1 MIETVGRSS
10 TPDRLMDAAMKLF
23 AQHGFNATSV
33 GAIEKE
39 AGMAPRSGALYQHF
53 KGKQQLLEAAVD
65 RELAAMD
72 ELAQA
77 IAMFPLGDLRAEVTM
92 LARWNLNSL
101 ERRAELTRFVRR
113 EAHLL
118 PKRLRTKL
126 YDRLVARPYAEIVA
140 WLSARFQEAG
150 IDPPDLDVL
159 TLILIESMGAY
170 RELNRVFGQVPAAI
184 DDDRFIAAWV
194 DTALAVV
201 HRYGLN

>member
-1 MIETVGRSS
+1 
-10 TPDRLMDAAMKLF
+10 MDAAMKLF
-23 AQHGFNATSV
+23 AKHGFKATSV

-65 RELAAMD
+65 REVAGMD
-72 ELAQA
+72 ELAHA

-92 LARWNLNSL
+92 LARWNLASL

-113 EAHLL
+113 EADLL

-140 WLSARFQEAG
+140 WLSARFREAG
-150 IDPPDLDVL
+150 IDPPDLDAL
-159 TLILIESMGAY
+159 TLILLESMGAY
-170 RELNRVFGQVPAAI
+170 RELNRVFGQVPADI

-194 DTALAVV
+194 DTALAVA

>member
-1 MIETVGRSS
+1 
-10 TPDRLMDAAMKLF
+10 MDAAMKLF
-23 AQHGFNATSV
+23 AEHGFKATSV

-65 RELAAMD
+65 REVAGMD
-72 ELAQA
+72 ELAHA

-92 LARWNLNSL
+92 LARWNLASL

-113 EAHLL
+113 EADLL

-140 WLSARFQEAG
+140 WLSARFREAG
-150 IDPPDLDVL
+150 IDPPDLDAL

-170 RELNRVFGQVPAAI
+170 RELNRVFGQVPADI

-194 DTALAVV
+194 DTALAVA

>member
-1 MIETVGRSS
+1 
-10 TPDRLMDAAMKLF
+10 MKLF
-23 AQHGFNATSV
+23 AEHGFNATSV

-72 ELAQA
+72 ELAHA

-101 ERRAELTRFVRR
+101 ERRAKLTRFVRS
-113 EAHLL
+113 EAQLL

-140 WLSARFQEAG
+140 WLSARFREAG
-150 IDPPDLDVL
+150 IDPPDLDAL
-159 TLILIESMGAY
+159 TLILIESMGSY
-170 RELNRVFGQVPAAI
+170 KELDRVFGQVPAGI
-184 DDDRFIAAWV
+184 DDERFIAAWV
-194 DTALAVV
+194 EVALSVAD
-201 HRYGLN
+201 RYGLN

>member
-1 MIETVGRSS
+1 
-10 TPDRLMDAAMKLF
+10 MDAAMKLF
-23 AQHGFNATSV
+23 AEHGFKATSV

-65 RELAAMD
+65 REVAGMD
-72 ELAQA
+72 ELAHA

-92 LARWNLNSL
+92 LARWNLASL

-113 EAHLL
+113 EADLL
-118 PKRLRTKL
+118 PNRLRTKL

-140 WLSARFQEAG
+140 WLSARFREAG
-150 IDPPDLDVL
+150 IDPPDLDAL

-170 RELNRVFGQVPAAI
+170 RELNRVFGQVPADI

-194 DTALAVV
+194 DTALAVA

>member
-1 MIETVGRSS
+1 
-10 TPDRLMDAAMKLF
+10 MDAAMRLF
-23 AQHGFNATSV
+23 AEHGFKATSV

-65 RELAAMD
+65 RELAGMD
-72 ELAQA
+72 ELAHA
-77 IAMFPLGDLRAEVTM
+77 VAMFPLGDLRAEVTM
-92 LARWNLNSL
+92 LARWNLASL
-101 ERRAELTRFVRR
+101 ERRAALTRFVRR
-113 EAHLL
+113 EADLL

-126 YDRLVARPYAEIVA
+126 YDRLVARPYAEIVT
-140 WLSARFQEAG
+140 WLSARFREAG
-150 IDPPDLDVL
+150 INPPDLDAL

-170 RELNRVFGQVPAAI
+170 RELNRVFGQVPADI

-194 DTALAVV
+194 DTALAVA

>member
-1 MIETVGRSS
+1 
-10 TPDRLMDAAMKLF
+10 MDAAMKLF
-23 AQHGFNATSV
+23 AEQGYRATTV

-65 RELAAMD
+65 RELAGMD

-92 LARWNLNSL
+92 LARWNLASL
-101 ERRAELTRFVRR
+101 ERRAALTRFVRR
-113 EAHLL
+113 EADLL

-126 YDRLVARPYAEIVA
+126 YERLVARPYAEIVA
-140 WLSARFQEAG
+140 WLSARFREAG
-150 IDPPDLDVL
+150 IDPPDLDAL

-170 RELNRVFGQVPAAI
+170 RELNRVFGQVPADI
-184 DDDRFIAAWV
+184 DDDRFIASWV
-194 DTALAVV
+194 DTALAVA

>member
-1 MIETVGRSS
+1 
-10 TPDRLMDAAMKLF
+10 MDAAMKLF
-23 AQHGFNATSV
+23 AEQGYRATTV

-39 AGMAPRSGALYQHF
+39 AGMAPCSGALYQHF

-65 RELAAMD
+65 RELAGMD
-72 ELAQA
+72 ELAYA

-92 LARWNLNSL
+92 LARWNLASL
-101 ERRAELTRFVRR
+101 ERRAAITLLVRR
-113 EAHLL
+113 EADLL

-140 WLSARFQEAG
+140 WLSTRFREAG
-150 IDPPDLDVL
+150 IDPPDLDAL

-170 RELNRVFGQVPAAI
+170 RELNRVFGQVPADI

-194 DTALAVV
+194 DTALAVA

>member
-1 MIETVGRSS
+1 
-10 TPDRLMDAAMKLF
+10 MDAAMKLF
-23 AQHGFNATSV
+23 AEQGYRATTV

-65 RELAAMD
+65 RELAGMD
-72 ELAQA
+72 ELAYA

-92 LARWNLNSL
+92 LARWNLASL
-101 ERRAELTRFVRR
+101 ERRAAITLLVRR
-113 EAHLL
+113 EADLL

-140 WLSARFQEAG
+140 WLSTRFREAG
-150 IDPPDLDVL
+150 IDPPDLDAL

-170 RELNRVFGQVPAAI
+170 RELNRVFGQVPADI

-194 DTALAVV
+194 DTALAVA